1 MENVYVR
8 TAADLE
14 KKYRLSELVGVKE
27 AVQMQEKTLTKVN
40 NELNDFVD
48 TTTNDLTAIQEQIDG
63 KFETFYGIGVPALDN
78 YPASG
83 WTTEEYPEHVYDIYY
98 DRETGKT
105 YRFNQNGNEF
115 NWVEQNN
122 PAINEVYA
130 IANSA
135 KDTADNKRRVF
146 VSTPTPPYDSGDIWV
161 KDIGN
166 TAGELYICQ
175 IGKTAEQTFDENDFI
190 KATKYTD
197 DTVARQ
203 TKDSLEVLSGK
214 VTQEFAANYTKTEIE
229 KIITGT
235 GFNYVPPQESTFLI
249 NINYY
254 KYIPLYIGDVA
265 QENGNTYVL
274 LVPGT
279 DFEIGDSIN
288 DWESDNGYKVF
299 ITEEVKITKV
309 QTASATYD
317 EDGMH
322 YEKTGSKTESTINE
336 KGVEVDEI
344 NNTNNPY
351 LYAGYVASGDTR
363 FNKVLNGT
371 TLIDFQ
377 DNAIVY
383 TKNLVTEGKT
393 IIGTHTNIMDYTDPS
408 TGLEGTGWF
417 TI

>member
-14 KKYRLSELVGVKE
+14 KKYKLSELVGVKE

-63 KFETFYGIGVPALDN
+63 QFETFYGTGVPALDN

-83 WTTEEYPEHVYDIYY
+83 WTTEEYPEHAYDIYY

-105 YRFNQNGNEF
+105 YRFNQNGDEF
-115 NWVEQNN
+115 NWIEQNN

-146 VSTPTPPYDSGDIWV
+146 VSTPTPPYDSGDIWI

-166 TAGELYICQ
+166 TNGEIYICQ
-175 IGKTAEQTFDENDFI
+175 LGRDSGEFVETDFI

-197 DTVARQ
+197 DTIARA

-229 KIITGT
+229 QIITGT

-254 KYIPLYIGDVA
+254 KYIPLYIGDTA

-279 DFEIGDSIN
+279 DFEIGSSIS

-322 YEKTGSKTESTINE
+322 YKKTGAKTESTINE
-336 KGVEVDEI
+336 KGVEVDEN

-351 LYAGYVASGDTR
+351 LYAGYVAKGDTR
-363 FNKVLNGT
+363 FNKAVNGT

-393 IIGTHTNIMDYTDPS
+393 IIGTHTNIMDYADPS